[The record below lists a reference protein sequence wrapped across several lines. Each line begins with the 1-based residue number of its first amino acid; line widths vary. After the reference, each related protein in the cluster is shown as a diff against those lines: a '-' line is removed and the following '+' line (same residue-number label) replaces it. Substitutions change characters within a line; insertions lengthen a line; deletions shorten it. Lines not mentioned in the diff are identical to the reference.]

1 MTEKKIPAILPDS
14 KSNADVIGQIVINIC
29 KDGSCEFSDENI
41 IDRLGEHN
49 VYQALSDML
58 SFMQASR
65 AAHLTV
71 SMLQSQFPEEE

>member
-1 MTEKKIPAILPDS
+1 MPDS
-14 KSNADVIGQIVINIC
+14 KSNTDVIGQIVINVC
-29 KDGSCEFSDENI
+29 KDGSCEFANQNNI
-41 IDRLGEHN
+41 NELGEHN

-71 SMLQSQFPEEE
+71 SMMQSQFTEEA